1 MHKERLM
8 EVKNVFIEIPKNSL
22 VKYEIDKETGQ
33 LVVDR
38 FMHTAMSYPFNYG
51 FLPNTHAQDGDA
63 VDVMVIS
70 THPVQAGCMLPSRII
85 GVLEMEDEA
94 GPDNKVIAV
103 PAKNVDP
110 FYAHVNDIN
119 DIDEAT
125 KKIIKHFFEHYKS
138 IEVGKWTKVKG
149 FLDKACA
156 LAEIEESCL

>member
-1 MHKERLM
+1 M
-8 EVKNVFIEIPKNSL
+8 EIKNVFIEIPKNSL

-70 THPVQAGCMLPSRII
+70 THPVQAGCMLPCRII

-94 GPDNKVIAV
+94 GQDNKVIAV
-103 PAKNVDP
+103 PAQNVDP

-138 IEVGKWTKVKG
+138 IEAGKWTKVNG
-149 FLDKACA
+149 FLGKAQA
-156 LAEIEESCL
+156 LAEIEESSI